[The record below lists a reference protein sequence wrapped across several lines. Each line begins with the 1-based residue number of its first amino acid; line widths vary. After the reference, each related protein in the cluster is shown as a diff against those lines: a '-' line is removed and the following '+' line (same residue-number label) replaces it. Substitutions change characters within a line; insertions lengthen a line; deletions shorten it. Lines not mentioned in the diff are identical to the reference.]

1 LSDATR
7 RIYDSGGSGS
17 ALGDAERTPPLGSL
31 AYRLLATLTDVEAA
45 VQAAYIQWYR
55 LTAEERDVIEDPS
68 CTMTSP

>member
-1 LSDATR
+1 MTPAEAEAHSAMQSER
-7 RIYDSGGSGS
+7 RH
-17 ALGDAERTPPLGSL
+17 LGSL